1 MTLTLLLLTGPP
13 VLALL
18 LSLTAPGRHRPTTG
32 ARRRGRHAAARR
44 SFGARLA
51 VRGGR

>member
-13 VLALL
+13 VLALVVS
-18 LSLTAPGRHRPTTG
+18 LSGPGRQRAAG
-32 ARRRGRHAAARR
+32 RRRGRHAAGRR
-44 SFGARLA
+44 PLGARPA